1 MKQKIL
7 RNKLF
12 LALAGI
18 LFFLSSPIANA
29 GDNFPGELLPGAR
42 VWGNFE
48 LDAQYYFPDSLISA
62 PDVPEKILMNA
73 FANINVSYK
82 NFTFGMRYESYQ
94 NPMLGYDP
102 RYKGSGI
109 PYRFASYTQDKLEV
123 TVGNFYE
130 QFGSGL
136 IFRSYEERNL
146 GIDNAMDGVKLIY
159 RPTEAYTLK
168 ALIGQQR
175 LYFEKGPGI
184 VRGFDAEVNLNE
196 ALSFLNESSNRWILG
211 SGIVSKYQSDRDPIY
226 NLPENVSA
234 MAGRISYSRNAF
246 NFSTEYA
253 HKINDPSAE
262 NNFVYKNGQA
272 LIFSGSYST
281 QGFGLLL
288 SAKRIDN
295 MGFRSDRYATGND
308 LHINYLPPTTRQHLY
323 SLSGMYPY
331 ATQANGE
338 AGVLGELTFKL
349 PRHSYFGGPFGTTIT
364 LNYSL
369 ANSIHKEKIHDTIS
383 IGQTGTLGYNS
394 DFFQL
399 GDEKYFED
407 INIEFSRRISSKLRA
422 LISYAYITYNQNVIE
437 GYVDKGMVYAHVI
450 IADFSHRLP
459 KRRNIRWEL
468 QQLSTK
474 QDNGSWAMALIEYT
488 ISPNWFFAISDQYNY
503 GNKNKEL
510 RLHYYNVAAGY
521 TYKAN
526 RFAVSYGRQREGIVC
541 VGGVCR
547 QMPASNGFSINITS
561 SF

>member
-1 MKQKIL
+1 MKQRII
-7 RNKLF
+7 RNKVLF
-12 LALAGI
+12 LLAVV
-18 LFFLSSPIANA
+18 LFLSNTSILKA
-29 GDNFPGELLPGAR
+29 GELLPGAR

-48 LDAQYYFPDSLISA
+48 FDSQYYFPDSIIGA

-73 FANINVSYK
+73 FANINVSYQ

-109 PYRFASYTQDKLEV
+109 PYRFASYTKDNLEV

-146 GIDNAMDGVKLIY
+146 GIDNAMDGIKLIY
-159 RPTEAYTLK
+159 RPAKGYTLK
-168 ALIGQQR
+168 GLIGQQR
-175 LYFEKGPGI
+175 FYFDKGPGI
-184 VRGFDAEVNLNE
+184 LRGFDTEVNLNE
-196 ALSFLNESSNRWILG
+196 ALQFMSESANRWIIG
-211 SGIVSKYQSDRDPIY
+211 AGIVSKFQKDQDPLY

-234 MAGRISYSRNAF
+234 MAGRINYTRKTF

-253 HKINDPSAE
+253 YKINDPSAD
-262 NNFVYKNGQA
+262 NNFIYKDGHGLTA
-272 LIFSGSYST
+272 SASYAT
-281 QGFGLLL
+281 PGFGFLL

-308 LHINYLPPTTRQHLY
+308 LHVNYLPPTTRQHLY

-331 ATQANGE
+331 ATQPNGE
-338 AGVLGELTFKL
+338 AGLLSELTFKL
-349 PRHSYFGGPFGTTIT
+349 PRKSTLGGPFGTTVT
-364 LNYSL
+364 LNYSI
-369 ANSIHKEKIHDTIS
+369 ANSIHKEKVHDTIS

-394 DFFQL
+394 DFFSL

-407 INIEFSRRISSKLRA
+407 INVEISRRMSRNLRG

-437 GYVDKGMVYAHVI
+437 GYVDKEMVYAHVV
-450 IADFSHRLP
+450 IADFSYRLP
-459 KRRNIRWEL
+459 NRQSIRWEL
-468 QQLSTK
+468 QHLETK
-474 QDNGSWAMALIEYT
+474 QDKGSWAMALIEYT
-488 ISPNWFFAISDQYNY
+488 ISPNWFFAVSDQYNY
-503 GNKNKEL
+503 GNKSKEY
-510 RLHYYNVAAGY
+510 RLHYYNISAGY

-547 QMPASNGFSINITS
+547 QLPASTGFALNITS